1 MIFFLSFTKIY
12 LAHLSSVE
20 IGQKEQATLHENP
33 TYLWLRW
40 LLALLCL
47 LSIVID
53 NCYWSA

>member
-33 TYLWLRW
+33 TYL
-40 LLALLCL
+40 
-47 LSIVID
+47 
-53 NCYWSA
+53 